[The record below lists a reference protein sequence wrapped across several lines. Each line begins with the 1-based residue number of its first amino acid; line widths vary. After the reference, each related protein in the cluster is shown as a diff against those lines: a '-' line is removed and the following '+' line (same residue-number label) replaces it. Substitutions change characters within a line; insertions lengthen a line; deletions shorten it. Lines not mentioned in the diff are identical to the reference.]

1 MLLEQNIFHCGY
13 MRLWSVSASSLE
25 DEEEGAVGG
34 VKKDE
39 QTLKHWFK
47 KLKELRA
54 EVEKIRKMICNKY
67 AEDMGDNLNCA
78 TQWST
83 IFDSL

>member
-1 MLLEQNIFHCGY
+1 MG
-13 MRLWSVSASSLE
+13 
-25 DEEEGAVGG
+25 GA
-34 VKKDE
+34 KKEE

-78 TQWST
+78 TQ
-83 IFDSL
+83 

>member
-1 MLLEQNIFHCGY
+1 MFF
-13 MRLWSVSASSLE
+13 SASAL
-25 DEEEGAVGG
+25 DTEEEGAVGG
-34 VKKDE
+34 AKKEE

-78 TQWST
+78 TQWGELTTTLLQIS
-83 IFDSL
+83 DWR